1 MTVNLGEPAPDFELF
16 GEFDRETRAYRAY
29 HLADELKDHPMVL
42 HFFPAPF
49 TRVCQAQMCDVRDHA
64 QDVYGARGVGVW
76 GVTGH
81 YPWLIERWEREHHF
95 GVPILADYEHVA
107 RRSRYVEDDDDGR
120 VFRAGRDR
128 GIWFYRNLFNYLQY
142 YSRDAYEDFEGE
154 DTFDLDAVDILTVHQ
169 AKGLEWPVVFVP
181 CLTDKRFPSGKAGQ
195 GQDCQGGA

>member
-1 MTVNLGEPAPDFELF
+1 MTVNVGEPAPDFELF

-29 HLADELKDHPMVL
+29 HLARELEAHPMVL

-95 GVPILADYEHVA
+95 GVPILADYEHTVSEQYVGTYPPDKMDGLRHTSVRA
-107 RRSRYVEDDDDGR
+107 VISIATDGVVRYAWTADEPVIGPSDDM
-120 VFRAGRDR
+120 
-128 GIWFYRNLFNYLQY
+128 
-142 YSRDAYEDFEGE
+142 
-154 DTFDLDAVDILTVHQ
+154 VDEAI
-169 AKGLEWPVVFVP
+169 
-181 CLTDKRFPSGKAGQ
+181 
-195 GQDCQGGA
+195 GAATG